1 MNNKVRLIFLMLLIV
16 WSSCRTNYHKDYT
29 IDVNPNLPPLDI
41 REAVLINGL
50 KGLSYNESDLIISN
64 IQRQLRSNGFIEAYS
79 SEELEVELL
88 SAGITDFSIQRN
100 VDRLYSELG
109 IVYLLQVDILNRRK
123 AGRGKLSQL
132 SAANRE
138 YDRSHVTMY
147 NYPESMHLVDIQY
160 SLYQTDLADT
170 LAVYRVQTV
179 HKWDNTFRPQIIRT
193 NIQRLIDFCNI
204 GASY

>member
-1 MNNKVRLIFLMLLIV
+1 MIRHIFLLLIFFCGA
-16 WSSCRTNYHKDYT
+16 CRTTYHQDYR
-29 IDVNPNLPPLDI
+29 IDVNPNLQPLDS

-50 KGLSYNESDLIISN
+50 KGLSYSESELIITN
-64 IQRQLRSNGFIEAYS
+64 IQEQLRSNGFLETYS

-138 YDRSHVTMY
+138 FDRNHVTMY
-147 NYPESMHLVDIQY
+147 DSPESMHLVDIQY
-160 SLYQTDLADT
+160 SLYQTDLSDT
-170 LAVYRVQTV
+170 LAVYRVHAA
-179 HKWDNTFRPQIIRT
+179 HKWDNTFRPQIIRS

-204 GASY
+204 GIQY

>member
-1 MNNKVRLIFLMLLIV
+1 MMRCIFLLLFLFCGA
-16 WSSCRTNYHKDYT
+16 CRTAYHQDYR
-29 IDVNPNLPPLDI
+29 IDVNSNLHPLDT
-41 REAVLINGL
+41 REVVLINGL
-50 KGLSYNESDLIISN
+50 KGLSYTETELIISS
-64 IQRQLRSNGFIEAYS
+64 IQEQLRSNGFMEAYS

-138 YDRSHVTMY
+138 YDRNHVNMY

-160 SLYQTDLADT
+160 ALYQTDLSDT
-170 LAVYRVQTV
+170 LAVYRVHAA
-179 HKWDNTFRPQIIRT
+179 HKWDNTFRPKIIRSD
-193 NIQRLIDFCNI
+193 IQRLIDYCNI
-204 GASY
+204 GVRY

>member
-1 MNNKVRLIFLMLLIV
+1 MVRLIFLMLIIIG
-16 WSSCRTNYHKDYT
+16 SSCRANYHQEYT
-29 IDVNPNLPPLDI
+29 IDVNPNLQPLDI

-50 KGLSYNESDLIISN
+50 QGLTYSESELIISN

-100 VDRLYSELG
+100 VNRLYSELG
-109 IVYLLQVDILNRRK
+109 IVYLLQVDIVNRRK

-138 YDRSHVTMY
+138 FDRNHVTMY
-147 NYPESMHLVDIQY
+147 NYPESMHLVDIKY
-160 SLYQTDLADT
+160 SLYQTDLSDT
-170 LAVYRVQTV
+170 LAVYRVHAA
-179 HKWDNTFRPQIIRT
+179 HKWDNTFRPQIIRS
-193 NIQRLIDFCNI
+193 NIQRLIDYCNI
-204 GASY
+204 GVRY

>member
-1 MNNKVRLIFLMLLIV
+1 MLRTIFLLSIV
-16 WSSCRTNYHKDYT
+16 ISSACTTAYHQDHK
-29 IDVNPNLPPLDI
+29 VKLHPNPSPLDI
-41 REAVLINGL
+41 REAILISL
-50 KGLSYNESDLIISN
+50 PQGLSYSESELITTN
-64 IQRQLRSNGFIEAYS
+64 IQQQLKSNGFIEAYT

-138 YDRSHVTMY
+138 FERNQVNFYH
-147 NYPESMHLVDIQY
+147 YPENLHLVDIQY
-160 SLYQTDLADT
+160 SLFQTDIADT
-170 LAVYRVQTV
+170 LAVYRVHAA
-179 HKWDNTFRPQIIRT
+179 HKWDNTFRPKIIRSD
-193 NIQRLIDFCNI
+193 IQRLIDFLNL
-204 GASY
+204 GVTY